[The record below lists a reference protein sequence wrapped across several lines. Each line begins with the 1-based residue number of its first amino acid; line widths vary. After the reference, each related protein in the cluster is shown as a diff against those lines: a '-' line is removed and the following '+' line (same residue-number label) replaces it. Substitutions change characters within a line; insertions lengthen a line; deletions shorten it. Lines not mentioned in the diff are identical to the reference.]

1 MFGFLKKKKQ
11 QTTLNTGTGSSRK
24 LSLNT
29 TTVPTG
35 LKPEWQDMVN
45 HVYHFPQRLVV
56 DKNEPVKT
64 ITGKVV
70 SMTSPPDGD
79 YHIIVDIGMGK
90 TMECEIICAH
100 KTTQP
105 DAIPYCENYVNKV
118 LPIPS
123 IGDKV
128 QVTGLNV
135 VDECHGPHPEI
146 HPVFELKKIL

>member
-1 MFGFLKKKKQ
+1 MFGFLKRKKE
-11 QTTLNTGTGSSRK
+11 TTIPSAGTGSSRK
-24 LSLNT
+24 LRSNIT
-29 TTVPTG
+29 TIPTG

-45 HVYHFPQRLVV
+45 HIYHFPQRLVV

-70 SMTSPPDGD
+70 TIKPEPDGD
-79 YHIIVDIGMGK
+79 FHMILDSG
-90 TMECEIICAH
+90 MECEIICAH
-100 KTTQP
+100 KATQA

-118 LPIPS
+118 ILPK

-146 HPVFELKKIL
+146 HPVFELKIL